1 MPRTWETLCDF
12 LPVELVNQVLARE
25 KHRSVDVLGVRVD
38 DVTLSEALPLLEAMV
53 LDGKAHQ
60 VVTVNS
66 EFIMTAQT
74 NPAFREVLN
83 KASLALPD
91 SMGVVWAS
99 KLLGHALTER
109 VAGVET
115 VERLVRIAQ
124 RKKMRVFLLGAAP
137 GVAEFA
143 AARLRERLPGL
154 VMAGTYS
161 GSPRPEEEPKICSLI
176 EAADPQILLVAYG
189 APNQD
194 LWIARNLHRFTPPI
208 VAVGVGGTLDYIAG
222 VAVRAPRWM
231 QKVGLEWL
239 HRLIR
244 EPHRWRRMLALPRF
258 CIAVFRQR
266 MKKDWSQS
274 NGAR

>member
-1 MPRTWETLCDF
+1 VTSSTGL
-12 LPVELVNQVLARE
+12 LNQVLARK
-25 KHRSVDVLGVRVD
+25 KHRSIDILGVRVD

-53 LDGKAHQ
+53 LDGNAHQ

-74 NPAFREVLN
+74 NPAFRDVLN

-91 SMGVVWAS
+91 SIGVVWAS
-99 KLLGHALTER
+99 RLLGHPLTER

-115 VERLVRIAQ
+115 VERLAMIAQ

-137 GVAEFA
+137 GVADLA
-143 AARLRERLPGL
+143 AERLREQLPGL
-154 VMAGTYS
+154 IIAGTYS
-161 GSPRPEEEPKICSLI
+161 GSPQPEEEFKICGLI
-176 EAADPQILLVAYG
+176 EAADPQILFVAYG

-222 VAVRAPRWM
+222 VAVRAPQWM
-231 QKVGLEWL
+231 QRVGLEWL
-239 HRLIR
+239 HRLIH
-244 EPHRWRRMLALPRF
+244 EPHRWRRMLALPKF
-258 CIAVFRQR
+258 CLAVFQQR
-266 MKKDWSQS
+266 VKKDWSQN

>member
-1 MPRTWETLCDF
+1 MTS
-12 LPVELVNQVLARE
+12 PVELVNQVLARE
-25 KHRSVDVLGVRVD
+25 KHQSVDVLGVRVD

-83 KASLALPD
+83 NASLALPD

-99 KLLGHALTER
+99 RLLGHALTER

-115 VERLVRIAQ
+115 VEHLVRIAQ

-137 GVAEFA
+137 GVAELA

-161 GSPRPEEEPKICSLI
+161 GSPRPEEDLEICSLI

-222 VAVRAPRWM
+222 VAVRAPRWV
-231 QKVGLEWL
+231 QEVGLEWL

-258 CIAVFRQR
+258 CLAVFLQR
-266 MKKDWSQS
+266 MKKDWSPK